1 MAVNGKAKDLTGQK
15 FGDWSVL
22 RLDEN
27 KNKHGHRMFIC
38 RCACGVEKSLRGSM
52 LTSGGSLGCGCVG
65 FKGKNKTHNMSN
77 TRTYTSWYSMK
88 QRCLNPSNSSYGK
101 YGARGIAV
109 CERWLE
115 SFENFLLD
123 MGERPDG
130 TTLDRIDF
138 NGNYEPSNCRWA
150 SPMVQTLNRRETV
163 WISDGEDEL
172 CFQHMAKKHNMTNTM
187 LRKRL
192 KKGMSIEDA
201 INTPCQK
208 LQYEITF
215 NGVVYNQTEFF
226 KKFGLSTTT
235 SSRDNRNG
243 VDYID
248 GVKRQ
253 LIKKGIV
260 FNESSISV
268 VKKPYGKRLVIEL

>member
-15 FGDWSVL
+15 FGDWNVL

-38 RCACGVEKSLRGSM
+38 RCVCGVEKSLRGSM

-88 QRCLNPSNSSYGK
+88 QRCLNPSNSSYEK
-101 YGARGIAV
+101 YGAKGILV
-109 CERWLE
+109 CDRWLK
-115 SFENFLLD
+115 SFENFLSD
-123 MGERPDG
+123 MGERPEN

-150 SPMVQTLNRRETV
+150 SPMEQTLNRGETV
-163 WISDGEDEL
+163 WISDGEEEL

-187 LRKRL
+187 LKKRL
-192 KKGMSIEDA
+192 KKGMSIDEA
-201 INTPCQK
+201 VNMPRQK
-208 LQYEITF
+208 LKYKINL
-215 NGVVYNQTEFF
+215 NGIVYNQQEIC
-226 KKFGLSTTT
+226 KKFAVSSTTL
-235 SSRDNRNG
+235 SRDVASGKTYELSLKDRLCKNG
-243 VDYID
+243 VDVEYLTVEMV
-248 GVKRQ
+248 G
-253 LIKKGIV
+253 
-260 FNESSISV
+260 
-268 VKKPYGKRLVIEL
+268 YGE

>member
-1 MAVNGKAKDLTGQK
+1 MAINSKAKNLTGQK
-15 FGDWSVL
+15 FGYWVVL
-22 RLDEN
+22 SRDEN

-38 RCACGVEKSLRGSM
+38 RCVCGSEKSLRGSM
-52 LTSGGSLGCGCVG
+52 LTSGGSISCGCMVS
-65 FKGKNKTHNMSN
+65 KDKNKTHDMSY
-77 TRTYTSWYSMK
+77 TRTYKSWSSMK
-88 QRCLNPSNSSYGK
+88 QRCFNKKNSNYPA
-101 YGARGIAV
+101 YGAKGITV
-109 CERWLE
+109 CERWIN
-115 SFENFLLD
+115 SFENFLSD
-123 MGERPDG
+123 MGERPKN
-130 TTLDRIDF
+130 TTLDRVDV
-138 NGNYEPSNCRWA
+138 NGDYEPSNCRWA
-150 SPMVQTLNRRETV
+150 TPMEQTLNRSETV
-163 WISDGEDEL
+163 WFEYNGETL
-172 CFQHMAKKHNMTNTM
+172 CLEHLVKKYKITKTM
-187 LRKRL
+187 LLGRL
-192 KKGMSIEDA
+192 ERGMSLHDA
-201 INTPCQK
+201 ITTPHQK

-226 KKFGLSTTT
+226 KKFGLSSTS